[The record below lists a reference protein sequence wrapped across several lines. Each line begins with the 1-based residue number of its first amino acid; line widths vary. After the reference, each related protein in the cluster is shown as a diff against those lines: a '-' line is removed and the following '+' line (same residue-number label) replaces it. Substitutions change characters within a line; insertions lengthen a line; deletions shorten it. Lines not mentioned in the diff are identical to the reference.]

1 MEYNW
6 QQPDWPSFRYDPD
19 GLDALLFQWAEGQ
32 GRIGGLLQALPQSMQ
47 DTSTIDIMVAEAV
60 KTSAI
65 EGELLSR
72 EDVLSSIRNN
82 LGLNRFPEKIKD
94 KRAQGVAR
102 LMVASR
108 ATYAEALTEQML
120 FDRHRML
127 MEPYPHIQ
135 VGQWRSGLAP
145 MQVISGAA
153 GKEVIHFEGPPS
165 ARVPEEMHRFIT
177 WFNQTGPSSAHQAPV
192 RAAIAHVYFESI
204 HPFEDGNG
212 RMGRALSEKALSQ
225 GIGRPVILSLS
236 HAIASKRQAY
246 YQALKAAQRSN
257 EITPWLRY
265 FLETV
270 LEAQE
275 LAVQQIGFTIAKA
288 RFFQDFAAALN
299 PRQEKVLRRMFEA
312 GPEGFTGG
320 MSAQSTCPLP
330 KPPKLRLPATCNT
343 WRKWARSF
351 NWAGEGVRG
360 MRSRFEAAVQI
371 YWRRRQRAM
380 QERDRRSPCRLRG
393 M

>member
-6 QQPDWPSFRYDPD
+6 QQPDWPNFGFDST

-32 GRIGGLLQALPQSMQ
+32 GRIGGLLQALSQRMQ
-47 DTSTIDIMVAEAV
+47 ETSAIDIMVAEAV

-108 ATYAEALTEQML
+108 EAFAEALAEPML
-120 FDRHRML
+120 FDWHRML
-127 MEPYPHIQ
+127 MEPYANMH

-153 GKEVIHFEGPPS
+153 GREVVHFEAPPS
-165 ARVPEEMHRFIT
+165 ASVPEEMHRFIA
-177 WFNQTGPSSAHQAPV
+177 WFNQTGPGNAHQAPV

-212 RMGRALSEKALSQ
+212 RIGRALSEKALSQ

-236 HAIASKRQAY
+236 QAIESKRQAY

-257 EITPWLRY
+257 EITPWIRY
-265 FLETV
+265 FLETI

-275 LAVQQIGFTIAKA
+275 MAVQQISFTIAKS
-288 RFFQDFAAALN
+288 RFFNDFTGALN
-299 PRQEKVLRRMFEA
+299 PRQEKVLQRMFEA

-320 MSAQSTCPLP
+320 MSAKKYMSIAKTSKATATRDLQYLAQIGALVPLGGGRSTRYGL
-330 KPPKLRLPATCNT
+330 N
-343 WRKWARSF
+343 
-351 NWAGEGVRG
+351 V
-360 MRSRFEAAVQI
+360 
-371 YWRRRQRAM
+371 
-380 QERDRRSPCRLRG
+380 
-393 M
+393 